1 MVMEPL
7 KVSRIKL
14 LSHYVNSWLSKRLD
28 KFTVNLVVTLCS
40 GEFSKTVHAKTLH
53 ATSLR
58 GAPRKIMSFNS
69 EWMTRRVET
78 LHATSSESGLSNYVM
93 V

>member
-14 LSHYVNSWLSKRLD
+14 LSLYVNSWLSKRLD

-58 GAPRKIMSFNS
+58 GTQGNNVFNS
-69 EWMTRRVET
+69 EWMTRPVF
-78 LHATSSESGLSNYVM
+78 L
-93 V
+93 